1 MKPSQT
7 KAAPF
12 PEGQSRPRPTTLDDL
27 KKLNPITQAVIL
39 GKAIAMHKAKDA
51 KLRSQLAVKYDE
63 DAADESRFELVVGDA
78 ECSDLLAWTLGQSA
92 EDGDAFIAPKKPNT
106 PGKV

>member
-1 MKPSQT
+1 
-7 KAAPF
+7 
-12 PEGQSRPRPTTLDDL
+12 
-27 KKLNPITQAVIL
+27 
-39 GKAIAMHKAKDA
+39 MHKAKDA

-92 EDGDAFIAPKKPNT
+92 GDAYPFIPPKKQKLPKKP
-106 PGKV
+106 